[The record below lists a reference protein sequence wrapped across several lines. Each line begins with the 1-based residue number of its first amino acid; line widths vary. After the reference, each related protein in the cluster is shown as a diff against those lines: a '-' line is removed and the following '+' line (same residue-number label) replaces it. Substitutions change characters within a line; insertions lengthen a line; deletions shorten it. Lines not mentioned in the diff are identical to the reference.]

1 MNVLAL
7 SLINNDGPSI
17 RGIKGLD
24 GQDDFWS
31 VYDFINIVCGKPAK
45 DEYGRY
51 TFNRIAQK
59 GGEHESEMKQLCL
72 NLKFPG
78 QGQRDTP
85 TMTLRGL
92 QRLLLILGG
101 KVAADFRA
109 LVETTFTRVMA
120 GDRSLIKVI
129 EANAGSNAPIQQA
142 FRAALEQDPSP
153 GGGLADNALDNW
165 AEKKRKRELEE
176 LELAERKLEL
186 EERKEAL
193 EHKRLEKH
201 TQVIAGYQTLC
212 PGNVLDD
219 RARLLFKDTYLNLC
233 MGGSQK
239 VLTNGVD
246 QDKPLTIST
255 VATDLGL
262 KLTSTQLQSVGCAVK
277 AKYLAKYDEP
287 PPKHEQFCNGAVRKV
302 CSYTERDRE
311 MVEQALR
318 NA

>member
-1 MNVLAL
+1 MCSL
-7 SLINNDGPSI
+7 SS
-17 RGIKGLD
+17 
-24 GQDDFWS
+24 
-31 VYDFINIVCGKPAK
+31 
-45 DEYGRY
+45 
-51 TFNRIAQK
+51 
-59 GGEHESEMKQLCL
+59 H
-72 NLKFPG
+72 LKFPG
-78 QGQRDTP
+78 RGQRDTP

-153 GGGLADNALDNW
+153 GGGMADDALDNW
-165 AEKKRKRELEE
+165 TDKKRKREMEE
-176 LELAERKLEL
+176 LELAERKLVL

-193 EHKRLEKH
+193 EMRRLEKH
-201 TQVIAGYQTLC
+201 TQVISCYQTLC

-219 RARLLFKDTYLNLC
+219 RARLLFKDGYLNMC
-233 MGGSQK
+233 TGQK
-239 VLTNGVD
+239 ALTDGVD
-246 QDKPLTIST
+246 SGKPLTIST
-255 VATDLGL
+255 VAADMGMRF
-262 KLTSTQLQSVGCAVK
+262 TSTQLQSVGCAVK
-277 AKYLAKYDEP
+277 ALYKAKYAVD

-311 MVEQALR
+311 MVGRALR
-318 NA
+318 EAK